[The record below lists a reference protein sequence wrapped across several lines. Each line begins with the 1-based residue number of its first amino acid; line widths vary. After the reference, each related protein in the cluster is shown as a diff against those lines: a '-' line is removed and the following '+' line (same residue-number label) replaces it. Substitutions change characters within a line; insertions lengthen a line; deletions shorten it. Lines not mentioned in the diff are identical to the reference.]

1 MFKRKE
7 VTAFFLT
14 VEAVC
19 VCVCVCG
26 GAGMKCGSWA
36 PGGLSAMADD
46 RFLTKLFQKIFKLD
60 IQPFKL

>member
-1 MFKRKE
+1 MFKMKE

-19 VCVCVCG
+19 VCVWG
-26 GAGMKCGSWA
+26 GGLGSWA
-36 PGGLSAMADD
+36 PGGLSAMADG
-46 RFLTKLFQKIFKLD
+46 RFQTKLFQKIFKLD